1 MRIKRITFECFRDM
15 KKLKLVILFF
25 GVFLLM
31 TSCKKEN
38 PVTID
43 ASLLPGKWLHEGT
56 EEYWRYYANGNGV
69 TWDESEDISE
79 EGMDS
84 RLVELPE
91 DISEEESNLTFQW
104 TLSGDVLT
112 HVFTGS
118 SGNQAVPKVFYVN
131 YINGSIMQW
140 TDDYGSTIHLI
151 RQ

>member
-1 MRIKRITFECFRDM
+1 M
-15 KKLKLVILFF
+15 KKLKLVILFM

-69 TWDESEDISE
+69 TWDES
-79 EGMDS
+79 
-84 RLVELPE
+84 E

>member
-79 EGMDS
+79 E
-84 RLVELPE
+84 
-91 DISEEESNLTFQW
+91 ESNLTFQW

>member
-15 KKLKLVILFF
+15 KKLKLVILFM

-69 TWDESEDISE
+69 TWDESE
-79 EGMDS
+79 G
-84 RLVELPE
+84 
-91 DISEEESNLTFQW
+91 ISEEESNLTFQW

>member
-1 MRIKRITFECFRDM
+1 M
-15 KKLKLVILFF
+15 KKLKLVILFM

-31 TSCKKEN
+31 TSCKKET

-69 TWDESEDISE
+69 TWDES
-79 EGMDS
+79 
-84 RLVELPE
+84 E